1 MPRQRELLSNPRLG
15 GRGIEKEGEWR
26 KMKAQRLHRKVIPS
40 NIREMLLQA
49 LDYFEQSEAPDDP
62 EEARAEAEGIEAAV
76 KWVEQH

>member
-1 MPRQRELLSNPRLG
+1 
-15 GRGIEKEGEWR
+15 
-26 KMKAQRLHRKVIPS
+26 MKAQRLHRKVIPS